1 MEHVPVTRGIRWRL
15 LSTMVGL
22 VAALVGILT
31 FGNIVSE
38 TRIIERELERR
49 IVLQKSVLVE
59 RGKAL
64 ADTLAAQAR
73 EDISTLSFS
82 NLAEALH
89 QRTQDGRRTEGGLSY
104 AILMDAKRMAF
115 IHTQQPALQQEQ
127 LKDERDVQA
136 AARTNMFATEL
147 GTGAD
152 AVVEITVPV
161 RVGVEQWG
169 TLRLGFSLAALDQ
182 FVRNTRQEMAELRR
196 STITRSVGAGVVF
209 ILLGCLVVL
218 LLSTRLTRPITEL
231 TGVARELAKRNFD
244 AVPQRRD
251 HVRDEVDVLAN
262 TFVSMA
268 ADLKQ
273 TYAQLEEY
281 NRDLAKRIE
290 ERTQELA
297 RMTVAAEEA
306 RKSAESANSAKS
318 SFLASMS
325 HELRTPLTSIIGF
338 SELLLADAE
347 AEGRQEAVED
357 LTRVMDSARH
367 LLNLINEIL
376 DLSKIEAQ
384 KMELHLERFPVAQV
398 IKEVNNT
405 LGPLAA
411 KRGNQLVVDVEG
423 DLGTT
428 LCDLVKLRQSLLNLL
443 SNANK
448 FTNQGRVTLAVRRV
462 SRGGEDFLVF
472 RVSDTGIGMT
482 PEQLGKLFQAFQQA
496 DSSTSR
502 KFGGTGLG
510 LVITRKFCELLGGS
524 VGVTSQV
531 GVGST
536 FTIELPAEVKKPEK
550 PAKAEAKPPAQAL
563 PAKVVPPGL
572 KPVENALLQ
581 FAPPPGANGS
591 KPLVLVV
598 DDDVNVHQ
606 LVERTLALLGCR
618 FRFATNGQEGYQLAR
633 ELRPTLITLDVDM
646 PVQDGWATIA
656 QIKSD
661 PELAATPV
669 IMLTMSSGDKDLG
682 FTFGAAEFLAKPVEG
697 VQLTRILKR
706 HLDGVANGFVLIVD
720 DDPDIRELLRR
731 QLEVQQLGILEAADG
746 TAALALLER
755 TRPNLII
762 CDLMMPAMDGFKFL
776 AEFRRR
782 PEWEHI
788 PVVVLSA
795 KSLTEQERG
804 FLATHAQLFM
814 QKSDAA
820 GAELVHTV
828 NRLLH
833 RNQP

>member
-1 MEHVPVTRGIRWRL
+1 MDHAPVTRGIRWKL

-22 VAALVGILT
+22 VAVLVAFLT
-31 FGNIVSE
+31 VGNIVSE

-49 IVLQKSVLVE
+49 IVLQKSVLMDQ
-59 RGKAL
+59 GKAL
-64 ADTLAAQAR
+64 ADVLATQAR
-73 EDISTLSFS
+73 EDITTMNFS
-82 NLAEALH
+82 NLAEALN
-89 QRTQDGRRTEGGLSY
+89 QRTQAGRRTEGGLIY
-104 AILMDAKRMAF
+104 AILMNSNRMAF
-115 IHTQQPALQQEQ
+115 IHTQHPELQQEQ
-127 LKDERDVQA
+127 LKDEHDLQA
-136 AARTNMFATEL
+136 AARTNLFATEL
-147 GTGAD
+147 GTGAA
-152 AVVEITVPV
+152 AVVEVTAPV

-169 TLRLGFSLAALDQ
+169 TLRLGFSLAALDR
-182 FVRNTRQEMAELRR
+182 FVLNTRLEMAELRR
-196 STITRSVGAGVVF
+196 STITRSVGAGVAFV
-209 ILLGCLVVL
+209 LLGCLLVL
-218 LLSTRLTRPITEL
+218 LLSTRLTQPITEL

-244 AVPQRRD
+244 AVPQRRE

-268 ADLKQ
+268 ADLKR

-338 SELLLADAE
+338 SELLLGEAE
-347 AEGRQEAVED
+347 ADGRQEAVED
-357 LTRVMDSARH
+357 LTRVMDSAHH

-376 DLSKIEAQ
+376 DLSKIEAE

-398 IKEVNNT
+398 IKEVTNT

-411 KRGNQLVVDVEG
+411 KRGNQLIVDVEG

-428 LCDLVKLRQSLLNLL
+428 LCDLVKLRQCLLNLL

-448 FTNQGRVTLAVRRV
+448 FTQQGRVTLAVRRV
-462 SRGGEDFLVF
+462 SRAGEDGLVF
-472 RVSDTGIGMT
+472 RISDTGIGMT

-536 FTIELPAEVKKPEK
+536 FTIELPAEVKRPEK
-550 PAKAEAKPPAQAL
+550 PAKPETKPAPQAL
-563 PAKVVPPGL
+563 PVKVVQPVL
-572 KPVENALLQ
+572 KPVENVLFQLATQ
-581 FAPPPGANGS
+581 PGTNGA

-606 LVERTLALLGCR
+606 LVERTLAPLGCR
-618 FRFATNGQEGYQLAR
+618 FRFAKNGQEGYQLAR

-697 VQLTRILKR
+697 AQLTRILKR

-731 QLEVQQLGILEAADG
+731 QLEAQQLGILEAADG
-746 TAALALLER
+746 AAALALLER
-755 TRPNLII
+755 TRPSLVI
-762 CDLMMPAMDGFKFL
+762 CDLMMPEMDGFKFL

-782 PEWEHI
+782 PEWENI

-804 FLATHAQLFM
+804 FLSTHAQLFM

-820 GAELVHTV
+820 RAELVHTV
-828 NRLLH
+828 KHLLH
-833 RNQP
+833 RNHP